1 MKMEIT
7 ILTSKAVF
15 RAQKSQLS
23 EHSEYFRAMFSHSLM
38 RENQTET
45 VDLSQSVVTATGFR
59 CVLQYINLGVLDMR
73 ITDLDEVLTT
83 VDYLLVSCIQDL
95 LYLNV
100 WQHTNAT
107 NFAEIWNSIMKWPHS
122 ASFDYKLSIDI
133 FIQNNFCL
141 ELIDQHLSQLYRL
154 DVDQIRYI
162 LQEIPLKCVE
172 SEYEIF
178 QIVLKWLQRR
188 RNKDDAY
195 EVISVFPNIVC
206 ICKISF

>member
-1 MKMEIT
+1 MDYGDIT
-7 ILTSKAVF
+7 IITQHDCVF
-15 RAQKSQLS
+15 RTPKAPLA

-95 LYLNV
+95 LYLKV
-100 WQHTNAT
+100 WHHTNAS

-122 ASFDYKLSIDI
+122 SNDYKLSIDI

-188 RNKDDAY
+188 RNKDDALRG
-195 EVISVFPNIVC
+195 N
-206 ICKISF
+206 